1 MSNKLTAVKTVLE
14 IFRRASILQSIYGKC
29 ENNYLLSGRITFSI
43 FLKILLNLLEQLEHD
58 KHQLW
63 DKVKLH

>member
-1 MSNKLTAVKTVLE
+1 MSNKLTAVKKILE

-29 ENNYLLSGRITFSI
+29 ENNYLLRRRIAFSI
-43 FLKILLNLLEQLEHD
+43 FLKILLNLLEQLQHH